1 LRSRSVEL
9 GARTLVMGVVNV
21 TPDSFSDGGN
31 FLSQDAASEH
41 GLRLLDEGADI
52 LDVGGES
59 TRPGVPLGTVTEE
72 EELRRVLGVIRELRS
87 MRPDVVISIDTY
99 HATVARKVV
108 EAGAE
113 IINDVSGGTWD
124 AAMLATAAELDCG
137 VVLMHTRG
145 KPEEWRSLPKLAANE
160 VVPLVKSG
168 LRKSAEAAMQLGI
181 ARENI
186 VLDPG
191 FGFGKRY
198 EENFPLLAHFEQLA
212 ELGFPLLAGTSRKGF
227 IGRTLRNG
235 EEEAP
240 VTERLYGTIAT
251 VAAAILAGAHI
262 IRVHD
267 VKPAVDAA
275 RVADE
280 ILKARS

>member
-1 LRSRSVEL
+1 
-9 GARTLVMGVVNV
+9 
-21 TPDSFSDGGN
+21 
-31 FLSQDAASEH
+31 
-41 GLRLLDEGADI
+41 
-52 LDVGGES
+52 
-59 TRPGVPLGTVTEE
+59 
-72 EELRRVLGVIRELRS
+72 
-87 MRPDVVISIDTY
+87 
-99 HATVARKVV
+99 
-108 EAGAE
+108 
-113 IINDVSGGTWD
+113 
-124 AAMLATAAELDCG
+124 
-137 VVLMHTRG
+137 
-145 KPEEWRSLPKLAANE
+145 
-160 VVPLVKSG
+160 
-168 LRKSAEAAMQLGI
+168 MQLGI